1 MVDAELDGA
10 PDLKELQCQ
19 VQQALDGL
27 LEVARLKPGQ
37 ILVVGCSTS
46 EVQGKRIGSGS
57 NTEIATAILEVLM
70 RAAREKGFFL
80 AIQCCEHLNRA
91 LVVEEECAEKYNLE
105 PVTVYPVPKAGGA
118 TAAMAMEMFE
128 HPVVVESIRA
138 HAGMDIGDTFIGMH
152 LRPVAVPVRLPIK
165 SIGYAHLTMARTR
178 PKLIGG
184 QRAVYKRDEIEE
196 KFGKGV

>member
-1 MVDAELDGA
+1 M
-10 PDLKELQCQ
+10 DLNQIKEQL
-19 VQQALDGL
+19 QQALDGL
-27 LEVARLKPGQ
+27 LAVARLKPRQ

-46 EVQGKRIGSGS
+46 EVLGKRIGSAGS
-57 NTEIATAILEVLM
+57 TEVAAALLEVLIENAE
-70 RAAREKGFFL
+70 RHGIFL

-91 LVVEEECAEKYNLE
+91 LVVEEECAELYNLE

-118 TAAMAMEMFE
+118 MAAMAMQMFKN
-128 HPVVVESIRA
+128 PVVVESVRA
-138 HAGMDIGDTFIGMH
+138 HAGIDIGDTFIGMH

-184 QRAVYKRDEIEE
+184 ERAVYKKDEIEE